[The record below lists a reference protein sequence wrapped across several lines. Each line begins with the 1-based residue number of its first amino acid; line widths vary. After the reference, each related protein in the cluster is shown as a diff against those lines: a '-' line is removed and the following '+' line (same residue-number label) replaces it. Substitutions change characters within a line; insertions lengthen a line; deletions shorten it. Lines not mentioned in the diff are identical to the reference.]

1 VDDDVVMAKLEG
13 LDRCVARIR
22 AKSPDNFEEFA
33 SDLDSQEIIAL
44 NLERSVQL
52 CVDVALRVL
61 ARRNGPRLPGSMAD
75 AFRQLQERDTIDE
88 ETFRRLISA
97 VGFRNISVHSYTEVD
112 PEIVWSILQNE
123 LDVFPEFARQVL
135 AVP

>member
-1 VDDDVVMAKLEG
+1 MDDDVVMAKLEG

-75 AFRQLQERDTIDE
+75 AF
-88 ETFRRLISA
+88 
-97 VGFRNISVHSYTEVD
+97 
-112 PEIVWSILQNE
+112 
-123 LDVFPEFARQVL
+123 
-135 AVP
+135 